1 MRMEDH
7 LRSSGGQS
15 ETLWSGYINTSEVC
29 KPEGRLAPPWMLNE
43 SSQNLNIKDSSDFW
57 RWKSGWDN
65 CNESLFLPSVSGFP
79 ERGRMWLLSV
89 WCYQQRKWPHV
100 CACDLGGQWQWS
112 CVVLIT
118 PVTWHTNDGITR
130 DNNDF
135 IQHYVSP
142 WRTRISHPI
151 TSQKIRLA
159 MSFSEHHFEPE
170 LRKLIASVISFVL
183 DNTT

>member
-1 MRMEDH
+1 MRIEDH

-29 KPEGRLAPPWMLNE
+29 SPEGRIAPPWMFNE
-43 SSQNLNIKDSSDFW
+43 RSQKLNIKDSSDC
-57 RWKSGWDN
+57 RGWTSEWNN
-65 CNESLFLPSVSGFP
+65 CNESLLLPSVSGFP
-79 ERGRMWLLSV
+79 ERGRIWLECLMLSTKEV
-89 WCYQQRKWPHV
+89 ATRV
-100 CACDLGGQWQWS
+100 CGDLGEGQWS

-135 IQHYVSP
+135 IQHSVSP

-170 LRKLIASVISFVL
+170 LRKLISIV
-183 DNTT
+183 